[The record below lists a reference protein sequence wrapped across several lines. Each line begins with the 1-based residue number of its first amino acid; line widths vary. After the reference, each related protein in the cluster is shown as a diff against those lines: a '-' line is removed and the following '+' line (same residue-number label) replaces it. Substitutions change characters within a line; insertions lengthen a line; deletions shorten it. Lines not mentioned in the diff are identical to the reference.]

1 MTESK
6 TITQKDIREALQYL
20 TAKGELIRQLPA
32 ELAPRDRSASAKWA
46 MCVNPGELDSSA
58 SMAIPEP

>member
-6 TITQKDIREALQYL
+6 TITQKDIREALQIL
-20 TAKGELIRQLPA
+20 TAKGGLIRQLPA
-32 ELAPRDRSASAKWA
+32 ELAPRERSASAKWA
-46 MCVNPGELDSSA
+46 MVVNPGELDSSA

>member
-6 TITQKDIREALQYL
+6 TITQKDIREALQNL
-20 TAKGELIRQLPA
+20 TAKGGLIRRSPA

-46 MCVNPGELDSSA
+46 MVVNRGRA
-58 SMAIPEP
+58 

>member
-1 MTESK
+1 MTGSK
-6 TITQKDIREALQYL
+6 TITQKDIREALQKF
-20 TAKGELIRQLPA
+20 TAKGGLIRQLPA
-32 ELAPRDRSASAKWA
+32 EPAPRDRSASAKWA